1 VGIRAVWD
9 NDEKTI
15 VRHVYEG
22 KWTLEEYYNLIGEH
36 RIMLNDV
43 DYTVDIIN
51 DLRIAGPVPGG
62 LASAIRYAAR
72 NAPANEGINVIVG
85 ANEYVKALIDLVNK
99 TTGTDVTEVNHVA
112 TIEEAYTLIADYR
125 ASNAHAGNA

>member
-1 VGIRAVWD
+1 MGIRAVWD

-22 KWTLEEYYNLIGEH
+22 RWMLEDYYNLIGEH

-43 DYTVDIIN
+43 DHTVDIIN
-51 DLRIAGPVPGG
+51 DLRAAGPVPGG
-62 LASAIRYAAR
+62 LATAIRYAAR
-72 NAPANEGINVIVG
+72 SAPANEGINVIVG

-99 TTGTDVTEVNHVA
+99 TTGADVTQVNHVA
-112 TIEEAYTLIADYR
+112 TLEEAYALIAAHR
-125 ASNAHAGNA
+125 ASLV